1 MVAAPPFE
9 YLQILSRHLALG
21 LTMRDGNRTMLFP
34 AVFCVFNAR
43 QQFAPAGP
51 SNENRAQLVRHLE
64 PEGGNT
70 FRVNDDKAR

>member
-1 MVAAPPFE
+1 
-9 YLQILSRHLALG
+9 
-21 LTMRDGNRTMLFP
+21 MRDGNRTMLFP